1 MNYNTELHIDYCNSS
16 NSLQYCDLTY
26 HIPRIFNM
34 IINDIFSIQQSR
46 VYGLKTPD
54 FDKKSIENQIDEYS
68 FDRFNI
74 KFCDTTD

>member
-1 MNYNTELHIDYCNSS
+1 
-16 NSLQYCDLTY
+16 
-26 HIPRIFNM
+26 M

-54 FDKKSIENQIDEYS
+54 FDKKSIENQIDEYT